1 MTNNLP
7 RLAADTIRFLAA
19 DAVQQANSGHPGM
32 PMGMADTAVA
42 LWTQFLRHNPTDPQW
57 VNRDRFVLSAGHGS
71 MLLYSLLHL
80 TGYDLPLS
88 ELQNFRQWGSHTP
101 GHPEYG
107 HTIGVETTTGP
118 LGQGISTAV
127 GMALAEAHLAARYN
141 KPDYPI
147 INHHTY
153 VIAGDGCLQEGIA
166 SEASSLAGH
175 WGLGK
180 LIVLYDDNNITID
193 GPTHL
198 SFSEDVLARY
208 TAYGWHVQRVD
219 GQDGAAVAEAIRA
232 AQQAADQPSLI
243 ACRTTIGYGS
253 PNKANSA
260 GIHGS
265 PMGEAE
271 IRLTK
276 EALGWPPEA
285 KFLVPDEVRQFMDAR
300 PAGKMAQ
307 AEWQLLWANYTAA
320 YPTESAELHAL
331 LAGELPLGW
340 QEHLVQFEMGT
351 KVATRNASGK
361 VLAGLVPAIPAL
373 LGGSADLTG
382 SNKTD
387 VKGFAAVHK
396 GDYSGRYLY
405 YGVREH
411 AMGAIMNGLALHGLI
426 PYGGTFL
433 VFADYMRGAIRLAAL
448 MGTQVIYVLTHD
460 SIGLGEDG
468 PTHQPIEHLMS
479 LRAMPNLW
487 VMRPADGNETAAC
500 WRAALERRNGP
511 SVLALTR
518 QDLPN
523 IMPEL
528 ASGAAQ
534 GGYVLI
540 GSEEDEV
547 ILLAT
552 GSEVEI
558 AVAAYH
564 MLVAQGVTA
573 RVVSLPCWELFDAQD
588 DEYKA
593 AVLPPHLTKRVSIE
607 AGVTLGWQKYVG
619 TDGVAIGLDHFG
631 ASAPFE
637 VLYEQ
642 FGLTAEAVA
651 TAALRLL

>member
-1 MTNNLP
+1 MTNHLP
-7 RLAADTIRFLAA
+7 RLAADTIRFLSA

-32 PMGMADTAVA
+32 PMGMADAAVA
-42 LWTQFLRHNPTDPQW
+42 LWTQFLRHNPADPTW

-88 ELQNFRQWGSHTP
+88 ELQAFRQWGSATP

-107 HTIGVETTTGP
+107 HTPGVETTTGP

-127 GMALAEAHLAARYN
+127 GMALASAHLAARYN
-141 KPDYPI
+141 KPNLPL
-147 INHHTY
+147 INHTIY
-153 VIAGDGCLQEGIA
+153 VVAGDGCLQEGVA

-175 WGLGK
+175 WGLSN
-180 LIVLYDDNNITID
+180 LIVLYDDNQITID

-198 SFSEDVLARY
+198 SFTEDVLARY
-208 TAYGWHVQRVD
+208 AAYGWHVQRVN
-219 GQDGAAVAEAIRA
+219 GQDGTAVAEAIRIA
-232 AQQAADQPSLI
+232 HQTPNQPSLI

-253 PNKANSA
+253 PNKANTA

-271 IRLTK
+271 IKLTK
-276 EALGWPPEA
+276 EALGWPTTA
-285 KFLVPDEVRQFMDAR
+285 KFHIPDEVRQWLDAR
-300 PAGKMAQ
+300 PAGQQAQ
-307 AEWQLLWANYTAA
+307 AEWQALWETYTAQ
-320 YPTESAELHAL
+320 YPTEAAELRQLWAR
-331 LAGELPLGW
+331 ELPPHW
-340 QEHLVQFEMGT
+340 ASHLPQFEMGT
-351 KVATRNASGK
+351 KFATRNASGN
-361 VLAGLVPAIPAL
+361 VLAKLVPAIPAL

-387 VKGFAAVHK
+387 VKGFSAIQK
-396 GDYSGRYLY
+396 GAFDGRYLF

-411 AMGAIMNGLALHGLI
+411 GMGAMMNGLALYGLI

-433 VFADYMRGAIRLAAL
+433 VFSDYMRGAMRLAAL
-448 MGTQVIYVLTHD
+448 MGTQAIYVLTHD

-487 VMRPADGNETAAC
+487 VMRPADANETAVC
-500 WRAALERRNGP
+500 WQMAIERRNGP
-511 SVLALTR
+511 TALALTR
-518 QDLPN
+518 QDLPT

-528 ASGAAQ
+528 AAGAAQ

-540 GSEEDEV
+540 GSDEDDV

-564 MLVAQGVTA
+564 MLVVQGVTA
-573 RVVSLPCWELFDAQD
+573 RVVSLPCWELFEAQD
-588 DEYKA
+588 EAYKA

-619 TDGVAIGLDHFG
+619 MDGVAIGLDHFG
-631 ASAPFE
+631 ASAPYE
-637 VLYEQ
+637 KLYEQ